1 MDKQKEGNM
10 SVNNKKEA
18 VRVTDS
24 LLRGVEKRLLHFF
37 VRILPV
43 TIRPNH
49 LTGIGIAGA
58 VLIAAGYY
66 LCNHHTAW
74 IWLASAGFL
83 INWFGDSL
91 DGSLARFRK
100 IERPLYGFF
109 IDHNVDS
116 ISILL
121 AGVGLG
127 LSPYMHMSVALYVII
142 GYFMLAISTYINAY
156 LQGFFKITYS
166 KIGPTE
172 VRFFAILGN
181 TVLFFINKNPVIPV
195 LSYEVTFFDLLGI
208 FAGTLFIAG
217 YFLFFFKD
225 LKKIARLDPPK
236 DPENPGK

>member
-1 MDKQKEGNM
+1 MMTEQEK
-10 SVNNKKEA
+10 KKEA
-18 VRVTDS
+18 PRVTDS
-24 LLRGVEKRLLHFF
+24 FLRSAEKILLNFF

-49 LTGIGIAGA
+49 LTGIGIVGA
-58 VLIAAGYY
+58 LLIAVGYY
-66 LCNHHTAW
+66 LSNYHIAW
-74 IWLASAGFL
+74 LWLASAGFL

-100 IERPLYGFF
+100 IQRPLYGFF

-116 ISILL
+116 ISIFLV
-121 AGVGLG
+121 GVGLG

-156 LQGFFKITYS
+156 LQGYFKITYS

-172 VRFFAILGN
+172 ARLFAILGN
-181 TVLFFINKNPVIPV
+181 TALFFLKENPTLHIF
-195 LSYEVTFFDLLGI
+195 SYDVTLFDLLGI
-208 FAGTLFIAG
+208 FAGTLFILG

-225 LKKIARLDPPK
+225 LKRIARLDPPK
-236 DPENPGK
+236 EPKVGEEGSIE